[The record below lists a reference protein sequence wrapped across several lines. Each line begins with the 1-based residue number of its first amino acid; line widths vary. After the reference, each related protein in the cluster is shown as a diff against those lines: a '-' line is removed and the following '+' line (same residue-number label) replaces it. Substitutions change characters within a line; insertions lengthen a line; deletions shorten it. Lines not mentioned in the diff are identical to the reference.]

1 MFLLDLLMKKYRPR
15 TLGLLFYKNL
25 VINYQ
30 IDILIFTFKQE
41 KMNNQEINKNLIKF
55 WDNAIKLTPEEKKEE
70 TKGDYKDLAPSI
82 KLFNAAQELG
92 KCEYVLDYGCGS
104 GWAAII
110 IAKSGAKKIRAV
122 DLGDNIIDTAKFY
135 AELYGVGNNLDILKI
150 SPDWFETV
158 PYEIYDGIICSNVLD
173 VVPLETSLYI
183 IKELARIATK
193 DAKVI
198 IGLNFYLSKEDAKNR
213 GLELIEDKYLI
224 INGTLR
230 LLSLTDE
237 KWTQLFSPYFEV
249 ESLEYFAWPGE
260 SKETRRLFR
269 LKRR

>member
-1 MFLLDLLMKKYRPR
+1 
-15 TLGLLFYKNL
+15 
-25 VINYQ
+25 
-30 IDILIFTFKQE
+30 
-41 KMNNQEINKNLIKF
+41 MNNQEINNNLLKF
-55 WDNAIKLTPEEKKEE
+55 WDEAIKLTPEEKKEE
-70 TKGDYKDLAPSI
+70 LKIEKRDYKDLAPSI

-104 GWAAII
+104 GWAAITI
-110 IAKSGAKKIRAV
+110 VKSGAKKVRAV
-122 DLGDNIIDTAKFY
+122 DLGSNIIDTAKFY

-213 GLELIEDKYLI
+213 GLDLVEDKYLV

-237 KWTQLFSPYFEV
+237 KWTELFSPYFEI

-260 SKETRRLFR
+260 KQETRRLFR